1 LPSGLLQVAGRFAE
15 GLGEAKPRHQ
25 AASETVAS
33 RSQVKGNHAMFKN
46 LRTTVIAAAS
56 VFAGGTALLVGAPA
70 QAAETPTLAKAVAY
84 ARDGAIFTSRGAG
97 ETRLTASDQNSRP
110 RWSTDGRTL
119 AYLHA
124 GELWQMNADGT
135 AQHKVTD
142 GKAAGAAF
150 SPDGQW
156 IAYSAPACLG
166 GPGVYRV
173 KAAAPHGV
181 PEVLFPAACR
191 DQELPAPTAAT
202 TADATAAAL
211 TDRLRT
217 DDAIAWAPDGKRIAF
232 RGGDCESVYDNCLS
246 LGNIETGMERA
257 LAGFGG
263 GGSEDGFAVV
273 PAYRPDGAKVA
284 WTTFDGGA
292 VTITEAAVDGS
303 GRRQIGTSDD
313 RELAYVDADRALV
326 TAKHQGR
333 SWVTLVDLNTGAR
346 VPFQAGS
353 QPSVQP

>member
-1 LPSGLLQVAGRFAE
+1 
-15 GLGEAKPRHQ
+15 
-25 AASETVAS
+25 
-33 RSQVKGNHAMFKN
+33 MFRN
-46 LRTTVIAAAS
+46 LRTTVIAAAG

-70 QAAETPTLAKAVAY
+70 AEAKTAAAPALTKAVAY
-84 ARDGAIFTSRGAG
+84 ARDGAIYTSKGTT
-97 ETRLTASDQNSRP
+97 ETRLTAADRNNRP
-110 RWSTDGRTL
+110 RWSNDGRTI

-135 AQHKVTD
+135 GQHRVTA
-142 GKAAGAAF
+142 GKAAGPAF

-173 KAAAPHGV
+173 RATAPHGV

-191 DQELPAPTAAT
+191 EQELPAPTAPTA
-202 TADATAAAL
+202 ADATAL
-211 TDRLRT
+211 TDRLRY
-217 DDAIAWAPDGKRIAF
+217 DDAIAWSPDGKRIAF

-284 WTTFDGGA
+284 WTTYDGAA
-292 VTITEAAVDGS
+292 VTITEASADGS
-303 GRRQIGTSDD
+303 GRRQVGTSDD

-326 TAKHQGR
+326 TAKHRGR

-346 VPFQAGS
+346 VPFKAGS

>member
-1 LPSGLLQVAGRFAE
+1 
-15 GLGEAKPRHQ
+15 
-25 AASETVAS
+25 
-33 RSQVKGNHAMFKN
+33 MFRN

-70 QAAETPTLAKAVAY
+70 QASTEAPALSKAVAY
-84 ARDGAIFTSRGAG
+84 ARDGAIYTSFGGG
-97 ETRLTASDQNSRP
+97 EKKLTASAGNSRP
-110 RWSTDGRTL
+110 RWAPDGRTI
-119 AYLHA
+119 AYVHS

-135 AQHKVTD
+135 AQHRVTE
-142 GKAAGAAF
+142 GRAAGPAF

-191 DQELPAPTAAT
+191 EEELPAPTAPT
-202 TADATAAAL
+202 GSDATAL
-211 TDRLRT
+211 TERLRY

-284 WTTFDGGA
+284 WTTFDGGT
-292 VTITEAAVDGS
+292 VTITEAAADGS
-303 GRRQIGTSDD
+303 GRRQVGTSDD

-326 TAKHQGR
+326 TAKHRGR

>member
-1 LPSGLLQVAGRFAE
+1 
-15 GLGEAKPRHQ
+15 
-25 AASETVAS
+25 
-33 RSQVKGNHAMFKN
+33 MFTN
-46 LRTTVIAAAS
+46 LRTTIIAAAGI
-56 VFAGGTALLVGAPA
+56 FAGGTALLVGAPA
-70 QAAETPTLAKAVAY
+70 QAAPATTPTLAKSVAY
-84 ARDGAIFTSRGAG
+84 ARDGAIYTSKGNG
-97 ETRLTASDQNSRP
+97 ETKLTAGDQNSRP
-110 RWSTDGRTL
+110 RWAPNGRTI
-119 AYLHA
+119 AYLHG
-124 GELWQMNADGT
+124 GELWEMNAEGT
-135 AQHKVTD
+135 AQHRVTE
-142 GKAAGAAF
+142 GKAGGPSF

-181 PEVLFPAACR
+181 PAVLFPAACR
-191 DQELPAPTAAT
+191 EQELPAPTAA
-202 TADATAAAL
+202 DATALAAGL
-211 TDRLRT
+211 PERLRT
-217 DDAIAWAPDGKRIAF
+217 DDAIAWSPDGARIAF

-246 LGNIETGMERA
+246 IGNIETGMERA

-284 WTTFDGGA
+284 WTTFDGDT
-292 VTITEAAVDGS
+292 VTITEAAADGT
-303 GRRQIGTSDD
+303 GRRQIGISND
-313 RELAYVDADRALV
+313 RELAYVDADKALV
-326 TAKHQGR
+326 TAKHEGR

>member
-1 LPSGLLQVAGRFAE
+1 
-15 GLGEAKPRHQ
+15 
-25 AASETVAS
+25 
-33 RSQVKGNHAMFKN
+33 MFEN
-46 LRTTVIAAAS
+46 LRNTVIAAAGIC
-56 VFAGGTALLVGAPA
+56 AGCAAFLVGAPA
-70 QAAETPTLAKAVAY
+70 AQAAPAADATLTKAVAY

-97 ETRLTASDQNSRP
+97 EQKLTGADRNSRP
-110 RWSTDGRTL
+110 RWSADGRTL

-124 GELWQMNADGT
+124 GELWQMNVDGT
-135 AQHKVTD
+135 AQHRVTE
-142 GKAAGAAF
+142 GKAAGAAY

-166 GPGVYRV
+166 GSGVYRI
-173 KAAAPHGV
+173 KATAPHGV
-181 PEVLFPAACR
+181 PQVLFPEACR
-191 DQELPAPTAAT
+191 EQELPAPTAP
-202 TADATAAAL
+202 TADDPAAL

-246 LGNIETGMERA
+246 IGNIETGMERA

-284 WTTFDGGA
+284 WTTYNGND
-292 VTITEAAVDGS
+292 VTITEAAADGS
-303 GRRQIGTSDD
+303 ARRQIGTSND

-333 SWVTLVDLNTGAR
+333 SWVTIVDLNTGAR

>member
-1 LPSGLLQVAGRFAE
+1 
-15 GLGEAKPRHQ
+15 
-25 AASETVAS
+25 
-33 RSQVKGNHAMFKN
+33 MFRN
-46 LRTTVIAAAS
+46 LRITVIAATGI
-56 VFAGGTALLVGAPA
+56 FAGGTALLVGASAADAAPA
-70 QAAETPTLAKAVAY
+70 TPVLAKSVAY
-84 ARDGAIFTSRGAG
+84 ARDGAIYTSKGNG
-97 ETRLTASDQNSRP
+97 ETRLTAADQNGRP
-110 RWSTDGRTL
+110 RWAPNGRTI
-119 AYLHA
+119 AYLHG

-135 AQHKVTD
+135 AQHRVT
-142 GKAAGAAF
+142 AGRAGGPSF

-173 KAAAPHGV
+173 RAAAPHGV

-191 DQELPAPTAAT
+191 DQALPAPTAPTPADAAGQT
-202 TADATAAAL
+202 TALA
-211 TDRLRT
+211 DRLRT
-217 DDAIAWAPDGKRIAF
+217 DDAIAWSPDGLRIAF

-246 LGNIETGMERA
+246 IGNIATGMERA

-284 WTTFDGGA
+284 WTTFDGDA
-292 VTITEAAVDGS
+292 MTITEAAADGT
-303 GRRQIGTSDD
+303 GRRQIGTSND
-313 RELAYVDADRALV
+313 RELAYVDAGKALV
-326 TAKHQGR
+326 TAKYQGR

>member
-1 LPSGLLQVAGRFAE
+1 MLR
-15 GLGEAKPRHQ
+15 
-25 AASETVAS
+25 
-33 RSQVKGNHAMFKN
+33 N
-46 LRTTVIAAAS
+46 LRTTVIAAAG
-56 VFAGGTALLVGAPA
+56 VFAGGTALLVGVPA
-70 QAAETPTLAKAVAY
+70 QAAPATAAAPSVVAGSTARADAPALSKAVAY
-84 ARDGAIFTSRGAG
+84 ARDGAIYTSRGTG
-97 ETRLTASDQNSRP
+97 EDKLTASADNSRP
-110 RWSTDGRTL
+110 RWAPDGQTI
-119 AYLHA
+119 AYVHA

-135 AQHKVTD
+135 VQHRVTE
-142 GKAAGAAF
+142 GKAGGPSF

-173 KAAAPHGV
+173 KAVAPHAA

-191 DQELPAPTAAT
+191 EQELPAPTAPTAT
-202 TADATAAAL
+202 DAAAL
-211 TDRLRT
+211 TERLRF
-217 DDAIAWAPDGKRIAF
+217 DDAIAWAPDGTRIAF

-246 LGNIETGMERA
+246 IGNIETGMERA

-263 GGSEDGFAVV
+263 GGQEDGFAVV

-292 VTITEAAVDGS
+292 VTITEAAADGS
-303 GRRQIGTSDD
+303 GRRQVGTSND

-333 SWVTLVDLNTGAR
+333 SWVTIVDLNTGAR

-353 QPSVQP
+353 QASVQP

>member
-1 LPSGLLQVAGRFAE
+1 V
-15 GLGEAKPRHQ
+15 
-25 AASETVAS
+25 
-33 RSQVKGNHAMFKN
+33 
-46 LRTTVIAAAS
+46 
-56 VFAGGTALLVGAPA
+56 
-70 QAAETPTLAKAVAY
+70 
-84 ARDGAIFTSRGAG
+84 
-97 ETRLTASDQNSRP
+97 
-110 RWSTDGRTL
+110 
-119 AYLHA
+119 HA

-135 AQHKVTD
+135 AQHRVTE
-142 GKAAGAAF
+142 GKAAGPSF
-150 SPDGQW
+150 SPDGRW
-156 IAYSAPACLG
+156 IAYSAPACVG

-173 KAAAPHGV
+173 KATAPHGV
-181 PEVLFPAACR
+181 PEVLFPASCR
-191 DQELPAPTAAT
+191 DQELPAPTAPT
-202 TADATAAAL
+202 QTDAAAL
-211 TDRLRT
+211 TDRLRF
-217 DDAIAWAPDGKRIAF
+217 DDAIAWAPDGARIAF

-246 LGNIETGMERA
+246 IGNIETGMERA

-292 VTITEAAVDGS
+292 VTITEAAADGS
-303 GRRQIGTSDD
+303 GRRQIGTSND

-333 SWVTLVDLNTGAR
+333 SWVTLVDLTTGAR

>member
-1 LPSGLLQVAGRFAE
+1 
-15 GLGEAKPRHQ
+15 
-25 AASETVAS
+25 
-33 RSQVKGNHAMFKN
+33 MFRN
-46 LRTTVIAAAS
+46 LRITLIAAAG

-70 QAAETPTLAKAVAY
+70 QAAETPATPVTLDKAVAY
-84 ARDGAIFTSRGAG
+84 ARDGAIYTSKGAD
-97 ETRLTASDQNSRP
+97 ETRLTAADRNSRP
-110 RWSTDGRTL
+110 RWSTDGRTI
-119 AYLHA
+119 AYVHA

-135 AQHKVTD
+135 AQHRVTE
-142 GKAAGAAF
+142 GRAAGAAF

-173 KAAAPHGV
+173 RAAAPHGV

-191 DQELPAPTAAT
+191 EQELPAPTAPT
-202 TADATAAAL
+202 TTDATAL
-211 TDRLRT
+211 TERLRT

-232 RGGDCESVYDNCLS
+232 RGGDCESVFDDCLS

-263 GGSEDGFAVV
+263 GGSDDGFAVV

-284 WTTFDGGA
+284 WTTYDGTA
-292 VTITEAAVDGS
+292 MTITEAAADGTQ
-303 GRRQIGTSDD
+303 RRQIGASND
-313 RELAYVDADRALV
+313 RELAYVDAGKALV

-346 VPFQAGS
+346 VPLKAGS